1 MDLFEKI
8 KKNPTYP
15 MTEKHRLEAIVAKGN
30 IASDKYVPLFND
42 LTGRVDSFKTRM
54 NILEAFAVSGK
65 TTPHEEL

>member
-1 MDLFEKI
+1 M
-8 KKNPTYP
+8 NPQYP

-30 IASDKYVPLFND
+30 MASDKYCPCFEEANF
-42 LTGRVDSFKTRM
+42 RVDSFKTRM